1 MTGLQVLEVS
11 IGVSL
16 TLVRGPVVRTLVRKW
31 VVSGIASLLG
41 ASWGIFCIIDASHG
55 YVTTSAVFP
64 GPLEHPCEAGI
75 GPIVYIV
82 LLLVSLLSCRAKPRV
97 VGDLAGEDEVGLIS
111 QRPVRLQTV
120 LYQRDIR
127 TADRLW
133 FVQDEVL
140 VLAIEAK
147 EFAFVVQIEVGLH
160 GIEEHDWV
168 LAGCLQYVVHNVLG
182 LQVVELS

>member
-16 TLVRGPVVRTLVRKW
+16 TLVRGPAVRTLVRKR

-41 ASWGIFCIIDASHG
+41 TSWGILCIIDASHG
-55 YVTTSAVFP
+55 YVTTSAVLP

-75 GPIVYIV
+75 GPIVCIV

-97 VGDLAGEDEVGLIS
+97 VGDLAGEDEVGLIP

-120 LYQRDIR
+120 LYQRDI
-127 TADRLW
+127 
-133 FVQDEVL
+133 
-140 VLAIEAK
+140 
-147 EFAFVVQIEVGLH
+147 
-160 GIEEHDWV
+160 
-168 LAGCLQYVVHNVLG
+168 
-182 LQVVELS
+182 